1 MLVSGLQAGTGALL
15 FLGSA
20 ILVFVTSCMCRNF
33 LLKSRKC
40 QYQNLKESSAHG
52 LEKIPAITVNYSF
65 KICCITNALGT
76 KDDIVGGKHS
86 YHFEMKSSS
95 EKLVSG
101 GKKGLDAH
109 CH

>member
-1 MLVSGLQAGTGALL
+1 M
-15 FLGSA
+15 
-20 ILVFVTSCMCRNF
+20 
-33 LLKSRKC
+33 
-40 QYQNLKESSAHG
+40 
-52 LEKIPAITVNYSF
+52 EKIPAITVNYSF

-101 GKKGLDAH
+101 GKKDWMLIVTEHIHIHLDMVIPILSAFKNGLTRLDYSPL
-109 CH
+109 CLKTR